1 MRNADKAVRK
11 ERHRI
16 TSMLDN
22 LGIDKVKIP
31 QEMIEAAKTR
41 QQGEPQEAV
50 ETVNEGNSTNDK
62 MLSALGM

>member
-1 MRNADKAVRK
+1 VTQAQKAAMRNADKAVRK

-31 QEMIEAAKTR
+31 QEMVEAAKAR
-41 QQGEPQEAV
+41 
-50 ETVNEGNSTNDK
+50 
-62 MLSALGM
+62 

>member
-11 ERHRI
+11 ERHWI

-31 QEMIEAAKTR
+31 QEMVEAAKAR
-41 QQGEPQEAV
+41 Q
-50 ETVNEGNSTNDK
+50 
-62 MLSALGM
+62 